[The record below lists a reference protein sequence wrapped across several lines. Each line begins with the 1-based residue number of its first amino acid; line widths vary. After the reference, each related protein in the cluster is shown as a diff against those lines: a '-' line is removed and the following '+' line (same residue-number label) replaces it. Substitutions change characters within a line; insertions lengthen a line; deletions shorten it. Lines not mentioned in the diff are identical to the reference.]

1 LACHG
6 CNVTTLDL
14 GSVINLSTLNLVA
27 TGQGGG
33 GTLTVHVGTAGRVTT
48 ANLVFV
54 VGVNIDA
61 GTIFTI

>member
-27 TGQGGG
+27 TGQLGG